1 MCKTPSEPVLMRL
14 YDIKFNNKKACIIQT
29 VRIFY
34 SSVIKHVRTLVIW
47 HVQQN
52 NVKCFIIPL
61 PLSSHVYWLCTLNTF
76 SDQTI
81 ICQISFEIFHVK
93 QNSSK
98 QCKYLNS
105 IRVFPFF
112 ILFFCWNE
120 INKKS
125 PIKEDARK
133 IENCKTIKEDKRK
146 MENCKANN
154 IPEKRFLQNYWK

>member
-112 ILFFCWNE
+112 ILFFCWNK

-125 PIKEDARK
+125 SIKED
-133 IENCKTIKEDKRK
+133 TRK
-146 MENCKANN
+146 MENCKADN
-154 IPEKRFLQNYWK
+154 IPGKRFLQKLLEIG